1 MAMAMA
7 WSVLQLQL
15 QLHSL
20 CCTVLCSAL
29 LPQCRTSKRKWK
41 MENVALCAYLWL
53 LFFGRP
59 QSQIVNAGTGLDWT
73 GDDCRLQVAA
83 SLLGPGWWLGDTRT
97 GILFSKRVWGRG
109 QSGIGSTSVCLRWGF
124 DKMIINAFLIIVMV
138 SLGLLEIE
146 SHFPLPYFT

>member
-1 MAMAMA
+1 MERPPAPAPA
-7 WSVLQLQL
+7 TQPVLY
-15 QLHSL
+15 
-20 CCTVLCSAL
+20 CAL
-29 LPQCRTSKRKWK
+29 LSSAPSMPNEKRKWK

-97 GILFSKRVWGRG
+97 GILFSKRVWGGGVRVGLG
-109 QSGIGSTSVCLRWGF
+109 QPLFAFDGDST
-124 DKMIINAFLIIVMV
+124 K
-138 SLGLLEIE
+138 
-146 SHFPLPYFT
+146 